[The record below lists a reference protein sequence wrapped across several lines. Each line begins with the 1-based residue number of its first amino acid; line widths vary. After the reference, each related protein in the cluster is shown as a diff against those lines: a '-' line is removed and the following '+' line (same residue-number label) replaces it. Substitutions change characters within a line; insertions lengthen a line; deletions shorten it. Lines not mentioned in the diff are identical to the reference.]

1 VAVVVV
7 LTPMDM
13 DLVDLVVVDEVV
25 TLTLDQILV
34 QMDPLTLVVE
44 GVEMVLHNKVLVVAI
59 EVLVD
64 LGGLVKL

>member
-25 TLTLDQILV
+25 TPMLDQILV
-34 QMDPLTLVVE
+34 QMDPPTLVVE

-59 EVLVD
+59 EVLVVLED
-64 LGGLVKL
+64 LVKL